1 VIPLKNSQL
10 VDKIQQTYR
19 VQYIHDVI
27 LPTPSVFEDNLLS
40 TLTSF
45 IYFNKVEI
53 VSLLQVSLDIC
64 LSVSVGWRL
73 FLLGGELLAERCRTD
88 DLMLSIPV
96 ICLHPSHVDPKVLGP
111 NVLIYRSQ
119 PGGSLTTRRSPPV
132 RWWRL

>member
-1 VIPLKNSQL
+1 MIPLKNSQL

-73 FLLGGELLAERCRTD
+73 FLLGGELLT
-88 DLMLSIPV
+88 
-96 ICLHPSHVDPKVLGP
+96 
-111 NVLIYRSQ
+111 
-119 PGGSLTTRRSPPV
+119 
-132 RWWRL
+132 